1 LIGVRQ
7 ERRSVARD
15 PASLDDS
22 VETGRKFDL
31 RSAEDCA
38 NTDFM
43 TSGPI
48 RVAVLSRYQLVRVG
62 LAQMLGR
69 DPSRTVVVNTAHHDG
84 HLDQSVVVVYD
95 LSGLEA
101 GEADLNHLVS
111 SGVPLVGLTRH
122 GRDHLTEGARTLGVR
137 ALVGEDVSVDQL
149 LAAVESVATQG
160 TGDRTSDLALT
171 AREREVLR
179 MIGSGWSNHQ
189 IAAQL
194 YLSGNTV
201 KTYIRST
208 YRKIGVTRRPEA
220 VLWAVRNGL
229 VDPEDAHAWRLRP
242 PTEGAPA

>member
-15 PASLDDS
+15 PTSHHDL
-22 VETGRKFDL
+22 VEPDGQPHL
-31 RSAEDCA
+31 RTADDCA

-48 RVAVLSRYQLVRVG
+48 RVAVLSRYQLVRAG
-62 LAQMLGR
+62 LAQMLGS
-69 DPSRTVVVNTAHHDG
+69 DPSRTVVVNTAQHDG

-95 LSGLEA
+95 LSGLET
-101 GEADLNHLVS
+101 GQADLEHLVS
-111 SGVPLVGLTRH
+111 TGIPLIGLTRQ
-122 GRDHLTEGARTLGVR
+122 GRDHLTDGARALGVR
-137 ALVGEDVSVDQL
+137 AVVGEDVSVDEL
-149 LAAVESVATQG
+149 IGAVEAVAAHR
-160 TGDRTSDLALT
+160 TGDRTSGVALT

-179 MIGSGWSNHQ
+179 MIGAGWSNHQ

-194 YLSGNTV
+194 YVSGNTV
-201 KTYIRST
+201 KTYIRSA

-229 VDPEDAHAWRLRP
+229 VDPQDANSWRLHS
-242 PTEGAPA
+242 PTQGAPV